1 MTVLARIVL
10 VLLGALLLVS
20 TLPWEPAAQAPIPI
34 EPWIVEGDSLWGTR
48 GQGSEILYPDITHGQ
63 LRITADRGRIDDAR
77 TLLVMVGGVRIK
89 DSLGVVFADQG
100 VYRRYDRILD
110 LVGNVHGTGEL
121 GKFRSG
127 ELTYDR
133 RYGMVDLRGRPEL
146 SDSTRIIWA
155 DWVRYRSGTSRGEAH
170 GDVRVLLLADS
181 TWIAGENAYY
191 DEVSGAISV
200 VGDPWLYRPGFG
212 RDQDLTV
219 WADTLEMNE
228 VERTGRAAG
237 HVEILRGAVRATG
250 EEAHFELVRNRTLL
264 TGSPV
269 AWDDEGEIRADV
281 LDIRVRSGTD
291 DVLRAYGDVS
301 VDYRPRANPG
311 EIQFVLGDTL
321 EASIQDGE
329 VEGLEAIGDAHSL
342 YLPSLDEVRSGT
354 GRNLSHARRIRL
366 VMGSGDAD
374 RVDLIQSASG
384 EYRYP
389 SERNVRRLRSPA
401 FFDSIA
407 PAELG
412 QLFPDIAERR
422 AREAAAESVLV
433 TRRDRIVV
441 EGDSAAG
448 ESSDGRLPDP
458 DSSDAGPSGP
468 DSSDRLSPDRVA
480 SGRGG
485 ARPDSLSVPPRGEFD
500 EEEAVRSLESLRPA
514 GNDSTVVFRPT
525 EADSLED
532 AAARARREERS
543 RIPDAF
549 GPPRPERRDLDK
561 PIDPRLVHFRA
572 ERSIEFPD
580 SLGSPLDA
588 LLDET
593 VIYEGDTI
601 RFYSAEDRL
610 AIRGAGRMHYQE
622 NELASEEID
631 YLADQDL
638 VIATGEPK
646 LRDGASEVIGERMTY
661 RTDEREGMV
670 YQGKTSFEGGFYYGE
685 QIKKLSDNA
694 LLVKDG
700 QYTTCS
706 EDPPHYSFHSS
717 KMKLLLKDKAVS
729 RPVILHIRGI
739 PVFAI
744 PYYFFPLKKGRQS
757 GFLFPN
763 MEFGFNNNRGRFV
776 RNIGYYWTMSDYAD
790 LKTWFDFYDRGPEF
804 KLNADFNYAL
814 RYYFDGGVT
823 GQYVDTTVDGGK
835 KKRWSLEG
843 SHRQQFDNGAQLTMR
858 ANFKSDKSFVDDYD
872 IGAGVDE
879 RLNRQLDSS
888 ASFSKSWS
896 LFRVSVDATRTQ
908 YLDEQAG
915 GGLEISESYP
925 SVNLNV
931 NSFPLGRAADDLGRG
946 GRLPFLSSTYVSTSY
961 RFRHVRT
968 KRFDEHAEENS
979 AAAAAWSLRD
989 TRSLGPYL
997 RLTPSV
1003 SGNVA
1008 WFHEDNRERMNQVGG
1023 TWSASVSAGN
1033 TLYGTLPF
1041 GVGPLA
1047 GLRHVVEPS
1056 VSYSYQPEFESLKY
1070 EVEELQPD
1078 STLRTVTRQT
1088 FPSVGGIGL
1097 SGSERSSLSLSLSQ
1111 RVHTKWKR
1119 GETVVKKENVLSM
1132 DTSTSYNY
1140 LAKGEG
1146 VEKWSDLSN
1155 TIKFRPFQTFD
1166 SSYRFVV
1173 DPYEWTNQSFDV
1185 RTAVR
1190 LSSTMFSRSA
1200 TADTTGSD
1208 QLEYGELGQVS
1219 FQGSDLGNRE
1229 ALQTSTGT
1237 VPWTMSLSHDYSG
1250 RRGSSS
1256 RAQSLSASLG
1266 LTPTSH
1272 WEMSTSAYYDLK
1284 ERSFRS
1290 HSFRLTRDLHCWT
1303 FFFEYSS
1310 TGSYYFRV
1318 YLRDIPEIQY
1328 ETDGG

>member
-1 MTVLARIVL
+1 MTILSRIVL
-10 VLLGALLLVS
+10 ALLGALLLVS
-20 TLPWEPAAQAPIPI
+20 LLPWEPKAQVPVPI

-48 GQGSEILYPDITHGQ
+48 GQGSEILFPDITHGR
-63 LRITADRGRIDDAR
+63 LRITADRGRIDDGR
-77 TLLVMVGGVRIK
+77 SLLVMVGRVRIQ
-89 DSLGVVFADQG
+89 DSLGIVYADQG
-100 VYRRYDRILD
+100 VYRRFDRMLD

-127 ELTYDR
+127 QLTYDR
-133 RYGMVDLRGRPEL
+133 RLEMVDLRGRPEL

-181 TWIAGENAYY
+181 TWIAGDDAYY
-191 DEVSGAISV
+191 DEASGAISV
-200 VGDPWLYRPGFG
+200 IGDPWLYRPGFG

-228 VERTGRAAG
+228 VERSGRAAG
-237 HVEILRGAVRATG
+237 NVQIQRGSVRATG
-250 EEAHFELVRNRTLL
+250 EEAHFELVRNRTIL

-281 LDIRVRSGTD
+281 LDIRVRSGAD
-291 DVLRAYGDVS
+291 DVLRAYGKVS
-301 VDYRPRANPG
+301 VDYRPRTNPG

-321 EASIQDGE
+321 EASIEDGE

-342 YLPSLDEVRSGT
+342 FLPSVDEIREGT
-354 GRNLSHARRIRL
+354 GRNLSRARRIRL
-366 VMGSGDAD
+366 VMGSSDAD
-374 RVDLIQSASG
+374 RVDLIQTASG

-389 SERNVRRLRSPA
+389 SARNVRRLRSPA

-407 PAELG
+407 PSELG
-412 QLFPDIAERR
+412 QIFPDIGERM
-422 AREAAAESVLV
+422 ARDAAAESVY
-433 TRRDRIVV
+433 
-441 EGDSAAG
+441 
-448 ESSDGRLPDP
+448 
-458 DSSDAGPSGP
+458 
-468 DSSDRLSPDRVA
+468 VA
-480 SGRGG
+480 RRGG
-485 ARPDSLSVPPRGEFD
+485 ADADSVAAARRGVPA
-500 EEEAVRSLESLRPA
+500 EEEVIRDLESLRPA
-514 GNDSTVVFRPT
+514 GSDSTVVFRPT
-525 EADSLED
+525 EADSLREI
-532 AAARARREERS
+532 AARERREERS
-543 RIPDAF
+543 RIPDTF
-549 GPPRPERRDLDK
+549 GPPRPERQDLDK
-561 PIDPRLVHFRA
+561 PIDPRLVHFRSA
-572 ERSIEFPD
+572 RSIDFPD

-601 RFYSAEDRL
+601 RFYSSEDRL
-610 AIRGAGRMHYQE
+610 SIRGSGRMVYHE
-622 NELASEEID
+622 NELASQEID
-631 YLADQDL
+631 YFADDEL
-638 VIATGEPK
+638 VVAKGEPK
-646 LRDGASEVIGERMTY
+646 LRDGASEVVGERMTY

-670 YQGKTSFEGGFYYGE
+670 YQGKTAFDGGYYYGKE
-685 QIKKLSDNA
+685 IKKLSDDA

-700 QYTTCS
+700 QYTTCA

-717 KMKLLLKDKAVS
+717 KMKLMMKDKAVA

-744 PYYFFPLKKGRQS
+744 PYYFFPLQKGRQS

-814 RYYFDGGVT
+814 RYYFDGGVK
-823 GQYVDTTVDGGK
+823 GEYVDSNSGTRR
-835 KKRWSLEG
+835 KRWSIQG
-843 SHRQQFDNGAQLTMR
+843 DHRQQFDSGAQLTMR
-858 ANFKSDKSFVDDYD
+858 ANFRSDKSFIDDYD

-915 GGLEISESYP
+915 GGVEISESYP

-931 NSFPLGRAADDLGRG
+931 NSFPLGRAADDIGRG

-968 KRFDEHAEENS
+968 KRFEESSEENS

-997 RLTPSV
+997 RVTPSV

-1023 TWSASVSAGN
+1023 TWSASVSTGN

-1041 GVGPLA
+1041 GAGPLA
-1047 GLRHVVEPS
+1047 GVRHVVEPS
-1056 VSYSYQPEFESLKY
+1056 VSYSYQPEFESLSY
-1070 EVEELQPD
+1070 ETEEMQAD
-1078 STLRTVTRQT
+1078 STFRTVTRQT

-1097 SGSERSSLSLSLSQ
+1097 SGSERKSLSLSLSQ
-1111 RVHTKWKR
+1111 RIHTKWKR

-1155 TIKFRPFQTFD
+1155 TVQLRPFNTFN
-1166 SSYRFVV
+1166 SSYRFSV

-1190 LSSTMFSRSA
+1190 LSSSMFSRSA

-1208 QLEYGELGQVS
+1208 QLEYGELGQVD
-1219 FQGSDLGNRE
+1219 FRGSDLGNRE
-1229 ALQTSTGT
+1229 ALQGASGT
-1237 VPWTMSLSHDYSG
+1237 VPWNLSLSHDYSG
-1250 RRGSSS
+1250 RRGSSRS
-1256 RAQSLSASLG
+1256 QSLNASLG
-1266 LTPTSH
+1266 LTPTSK
-1272 WEMSTSAYYDLK
+1272 WEMSASAYYDLK
-1284 ERSFRS
+1284 EGSFRS
-1290 HSFRLTRDLHCWT
+1290 HSFSMTRDLHCWT
-1303 FFFEYSS
+1303 FFFEYRSS
-1310 TGSYYFRV
+1310 GSYYFRV